1 MSKAGIVIRQSQGE
15 DDSVSLTL
23 QREAGKR
30 LADELGAD
38 PVFFDLGVHTGFSS
52 LSEDVDV
59 GDGIDDHPK
68 ILDLLD
74 RLRDGEFDY
83 LLSYDDT
90 RLCRDGFY
98 NELKRAAVR
107 NGAEL
112 GFADPD
118 IEEGTLGHG
127 VKREVEK
134 WVKRQEKEKARKAV
148 RYRVEN
154 GYWQGGIPTGTQMD
168 AEKKHLE
175 PADCFEDVL
184 RVLAWKDN
192 GATHREALDE
202 VESISS
208 TSTVT
213 NILKRRDLY
222 EDLAEEYEVELPEAS
237 NPADA

>member
-1 MSKAGIVIRQSQGE
+1 MSKAAVVVRQSQGE

-23 QREAGKR
+23 QREAGER
-30 LADELGAD
+30 LADELDAD

-52 LSEDVDV
+52 LSEDVNV
-59 GDGIDDHPK
+59 GEGIDDHPK
-68 ILDLLD
+68 IIDLLD
-74 RLRDGEFDY
+74 RLRDGEFNY

-107 NGAEL
+107 NGADL

-118 IEEGTLGHG
+118 IEEGTLGHS
-127 VKREVEK
+127 VKREVQK

-148 RYRVEN
+148 RYRIEN

-168 AEKKHLE
+168 AEKKYLE
-175 PADCFEDVL
+175 PADGFKDVL

-192 GATHREALDE
+192 GASHRETLDK

-213 NILKRRDLY
+213 NILERRKLY
-222 EDLAEEYEVELPEAS
+222 EDLAEEHQAEVSDVPISVNA
-237 NPADA
+237 

>member
-1 MSKAGIVIRQSQGE
+1 MSKAAIVVRQSQGE
-15 DDSVSLTL
+15 DDSVSLTI
-23 QREAGKR
+23 QREAGER
-30 LADELGAD
+30 LADELEAD
-38 PVFFDLGVHTGFSS
+38 PGFFDLGVHTGFSS

-59 GDGIDDHPK
+59 GEGIDDHPK
-68 ILDLLD
+68 IVDLLD

-148 RYRVEN
+148 RYRIEN

-168 AEKKHLE
+168 DEKKYLE
-175 PADCFEDVL
+175 PADGFEDVL

-192 GATHREALDE
+192 DSTHREVLNE

-213 NILKRRDLY
+213 SILERRDLY
-222 EDLAEEYEVELPEAS
+222 EDLAEEHDIVVPDV
-237 NPADA
+237 PAPVDA